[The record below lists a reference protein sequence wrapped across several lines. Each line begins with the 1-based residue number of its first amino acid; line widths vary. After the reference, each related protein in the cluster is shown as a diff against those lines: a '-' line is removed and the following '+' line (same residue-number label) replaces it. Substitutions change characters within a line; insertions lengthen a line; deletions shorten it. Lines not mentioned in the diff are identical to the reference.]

1 MQPSLGRADECST
14 WGMGGQA
21 SAAITSGQPKEVG
34 SRTQD
39 RFTMLASTGPL
50 LDSVGVCRAL
60 MHWGLGVWIWRGTR
74 VGRAVAAQQ

>member
-1 MQPSLGRADECST
+1 
-14 WGMGGQA
+14 
-21 SAAITSGQPKEVG
+21 
-34 SRTQD
+34 
-39 RFTMLASTGPL
+39 MLASTGPL